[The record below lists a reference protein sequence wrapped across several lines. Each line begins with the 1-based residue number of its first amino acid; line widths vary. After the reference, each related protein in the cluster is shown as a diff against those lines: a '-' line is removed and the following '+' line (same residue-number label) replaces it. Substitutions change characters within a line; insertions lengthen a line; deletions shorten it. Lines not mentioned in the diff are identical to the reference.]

1 MLPIRSLLVVGFFI
15 GLAVLSGCAS
25 PPVPEAGAKSLDTIS
40 TLDRSGR
47 FAMKAEVFGRNPEA
61 VQGGFIWSDRGQ
73 LLKLDLTNPMGT
85 VLARI
90 EVGPQG
96 ALLQESNGNVTRAP
110 HPDALI
116 RQVLGQEIPVSGLR
130 AWMRGWP
137 AEGSSAEE
145 LTRTSGHISRMKQ
158 NGWSIELSRYDER
171 GPRLLV
177 LTRQDGERTVTLRLV
192 VDQN

>member
-1 MLPIRSLLVVGFFI
+1 MLRMRALLIAVFFI
-15 GLAVLSGCAS
+15 GTAILSGCAS
-25 PPVPEAGAKSLDTIS
+25 PPIPDAEAKSVDALSD
-40 TLDRSGR
+40 LDRSGR

-61 VQGGFIWSDRGQ
+61 VQGGFVWSDRSQ
-73 LLKLDLTNPMGT
+73 LLRLDLTNPMGT

-96 ALLQESNGNVTRAP
+96 ALLQESNGNVVRAP

-130 AWMRGWP
+130 AWMRGQP
-137 AEGSSAEE
+137 AGGSRAEDVA
-145 LTRTSGHISRMKQ
+145 RTSGHISRMRQ
-158 NGWSIELSRYDER
+158 NGWSIELSRYDDR

-192 VDQN
+192 IDQN